1 MTVSYCHSERPF
13 IVIPNVVRNLKSWRQ
28 GGAFQAKGSCSK
40 EHLRFLVV
48 RSSE

>member
-1 MTVSYCHSERPF
+1 MTVSCCHSERHLV
-13 IVIPNVVRNLKSWRQ
+13 VIPNVVRNLKSRRQ
-28 GGAFQAKGSCSK
+28 GGAFEEKGSCFK